1 MFDII
6 FERVPWGHEVSEQKV
21 GKPTI
26 SLIEKVLLNAGMDE
40 GTWVLR
46 LPRKIRKRRTER
58 FRALRIDSSLDY
70 LNRCRGGVRI
80 RCKPGGNETSFEY
93 TLVPPNEVDV
103 EILFH
108 ILERVNPSSLEI
120 YDTLILK
127 TAISNPDLR
136 DTDAP
141 LFKKVKLIENYLTGT
156 PNKIENKREDMN
168 NQDDQKSIEHTSE
181 EIHEKLSVSSSV
193 VEKEIENSLQE
204 NSSYWF
210 KSLSIDEPIAM
221 SDQWVMDR
229 ALVAMSFVIEG
240 GCALKH
246 IVSNSII
253 ENLKIK
259 EYCENFSDG
268 LYTTHQAAMRAL
280 TMALR
285 KNNYITT
292 NSKEYKLTKKGEQRI
307 VKIYDHMSVDLKNL
321 MSPCWNKTNVGEDSK
336 EEEFEEKDDLPVEE
350 QNEFEI
356 QKEEYL
362 DSQKISELKKLIES
376 LEESNDQIN
385 EASDLIEDL
394 ISKKTDLSMQMTGLV
409 VTISS
414 LEAKKI
420 EIDKEIDKL
429 KDKESEI
436 KDKISKKEKEIVDW
450 QNFQSTYYSE
460 KQEMELKISQI
471 TGRTK
476 IA

>member
-259 EYCENFSDG
+259 EY
-268 LYTTHQAAMRAL
+268 
-280 TMALR
+280 
-285 KNNYITT
+285 YITT